1 MTPNKHWF
9 SDFKPLEHGKVFMG
23 NNHVCEIKGIGN
35 VFIKMHNGVTRKLTE
50 VRYVPDLH
58 WNLISFGVFDTNG
71 FSYKSENGIMKVC
84 KGELVMLKGFKRD
97 GLYHLI
103 GKTVCEAS
111 ALVSKTVPE
120 KTLLWHRRIGHISE
134 KGLHCLQ
141 KTFWVVT
148 KSNLWI
154 FVTTVFLENSIK
166 LVFQLAHTSPLLSL
180 IMCTVICRGLKR
192 FQLMVG
198 MVISTVM
205 HNPQQN
211 GVAERMNRTI
221 MDKVRCL
228 MVSSGIPKP
237 FWGEAVSTAV
247 YLINRSPSTA
257 INFKTPLELWSGE
270 PPNLSNLRV
279 FGCAAFAHQ
288 KEGNL
293 PLLISLLWQGIAY
306 HGNHSC
312 SL

>member
-9 SDFKPLEHGKVFMG
+9 SNFKPLEHGKVFMG
-23 NNHVCEIKGIGN
+23 NNHVSEIKGIGN
-35 VFIKMHNGVTRKLTE
+35 VFIKMHDGVTRKLTE
-50 VRYVPDLH
+50 VRYVPDLRR
-58 WNLISFGVFDTNG
+58 NLISLGVFDTND

-84 KGELVMLKGFKRD
+84 KGALVMLKGFKKD

-111 ALVSKTVPE
+111 VLVSKTIPE

-134 KGLHCLQ
+134 KGLHY
-141 KTFWVVT
+141 KIFWVVT

-154 FVTTVFLENSIK
+154 FVTTVYLENSIK

-180 IMCTVICRGLKR
+180 IMCIVICGDLKR
-192 FQLMVG
+192 FPLMVG
-198 MVISTVM
+198 MTVR

-211 GVAERMNRTI
+211 GVAEKMNDTI

-228 MVSSGIPKP
+228 MVSSGIPKH

-247 YLINRSPSTA
+247 YLINRSLSTA

-279 FGCAAFAHQ
+279 FGCSAFAYQ
-288 KEGNL
+288 KEETIYMRQPPGFEEKVRRT
-293 PLLISLLWQGIAY
+293 W
-306 HGNHSC
+306 HVC
-312 SL
+312 